1 MKQKYPIV
9 LVSGSPR
16 RRQLLHELG
25 FSFHV
30 EVIDFEETIPNNE
43 PVDRIAAILAVNKMN
58 QVEQKKSG
66 VLYITADTI
75 VIKDCTVLGKP
86 ADLIEA
92 GRMLTQLS
100 DGVHQV
106 DSAVCLEI
114 DGKRKSFTD
123 TCKVNFLPLDP
134 QDIAHYL
141 DFYEPLDKAG
151 SYGIQDWIGMIGIEK
166 IEGSYYT
173 VMGLPV
179 HLLYQELKGF

>member
-1 MKQKYPIV
+1 MKQKHPIV
-9 LVSGSPR
+9 LASGSPR

-30 EVIDFEETIPNNE
+30 EVIDFEEIIPTDQSVE
-43 PVDRIAAILAVNKMN
+43 STAEFLATGKM
-58 QVEQKKSG
+58 EQIQEKQSG

-75 VIKDCTVLGKP
+75 VIKDNSVLGKP
-86 ADLIEA
+86 ANLIEA
-92 GRMLTQLS
+92 ENMLSQLS
-100 DGVHQV
+100 NGLHQV

-123 TCKVNFLPLDP
+123 TCKVSFLPLEAE
-134 QDIAHYL
+134 DIAHYL

-179 HLLYQELKGF
+179 HLLYNELKGF